1 MIHLVQIGNESSRRV
16 ALVEEPHLRCLV
28 EVQSVYELAQRCL
41 QGGRGLAEQ
50 SMALATGE
58 TLDYDTVY
66 AGNSEWRLLA
76 PIDVPGSPARLTV
89 AGTGLTHLGS
99 AKDRQA
105 MHAADAQKAGKATQ
119 EVAETMT
126 DSMKMFQWGVE
137 GGRPREGEIGIA
149 PEWFY
154 KGNGS
159 ILRGPFE
166 ALTVPP
172 YAEDG
177 GEEAEI
183 AGVYI
188 VGDDGTPCRLGMT
201 LGNEFSDHRFEKR
214 NYLNLAGS
222 KLRTCSVGPELVVG
236 AEFHAVAGEVR
247 IQRGAETV
255 WAKAIETGEANMC
268 HSLANLEH
276 HHFKF
281 EGHRQPGDVHVHFF
295 GAHSLSFGDHVELQ
309 DGDWMEVRYEGYGRA
324 LKNPIR
330 IERKDGNRFLSV
342 RSLA

>member
-1 MIHLVQIGNESSRRV
+1 MIRLVQIGNGSSRRV
-16 ALVEEPHLRCLV
+16 AMVEEPHLLCLAGV
-28 EVQSVYELAQRCL
+28 ESVYELAQRCL
-41 QGGRGLAEQ
+41 QSGRGLGEL
-50 SMALATGE
+50 SKALAAGE
-58 TLDYDTVY
+58 TLNYDAVY
-66 AGNSEWRLLA
+66 AQASEWRLLA
-76 PIDVPGSPARLTV
+76 PIDVPGSPSRLTV

-105 MHAADAQKAGKATQ
+105 MHAAGVQKAAQ
-119 EVAETMT
+119 PAETMT

-137 GGRPREGEIGIA
+137 GGRPSEGEIGIA

-166 ALTVPP
+166 ALTVPS

-183 AGVYI
+183 AGVYV
-188 VGDDGTPCRLGMT
+188 VGDDGTPYRLGMT
-201 LGNEFSDHRFEKR
+201 MGNEFSDHRFEKR

-222 KLRTCSVGPELVVG
+222 KLRTCSVGPELVID
-236 AEFHAVAGEVR
+236 AAFHAVVGEVR

-295 GAHSLSFGDHVELQ
+295 GAHSLSFGDHVELE
-309 DGDWMEVRYEGYGRA
+309 DGDWMEVRYEGFGRA
-324 LKNPIR
+324 LRNLVS
-330 IERKDGNRFLSV
+330 IERKEANRFIGV
-342 RSLA
+342 RSLV